1 MTIKTGKYYQNKLKT
16 LQSNN
21 TVTMDLTNKINN
33 NEHTFIWR
41 YRKLNLFLQ
50 ETMAT
55 WHYKVSLITFVN
67 ILRLDIH
74 LKSPLSKNPMGI

>member
-41 YRKLNLFLQ
+41 YRKLKFVFTRNNGNIELQ
-50 ETMAT
+50 
-55 WHYKVSLITFVN
+55 SFFN
-67 ILRLDIH
+67 H
-74 LKSPLSKNPMGI
+74 LC